1 MKMPSTRQIRR
12 ILATVI
18 VIIALALTG
27 AVLIRQLRSPSP
39 VSVERPTSPEIDM
52 AINRLQFSEM
62 RGNEKLWD
70 LAAERAEYDK
80 DSGIA
85 QLETVKADIY
95 EGKAGGMEITSKSG
109 TFDEKAKLVQMR
121 TKVRVVTKKGMV
133 LDTEQLEYR
142 TGPGL
147 ITTTSPVVVRD
158 GRLTL
163 HARGMTMSLHEETVR
178 FNGPVDAVIEG
189 YHAKK

>member
-18 VIIALALTG
+18 VIIAVALTG

-62 RGNEKLWD
+62 RGSEKLWD

-95 EGKAGGMEITSKSG
+95 EGKAGGMKITSTSG
-109 TFDEKAKLVQMR
+109 SFDEKAKLVQMR
-121 TKVRVVTKKGMV
+121 TKVRVVTQKGMV

-142 TGPGL
+142 TVPGV
-147 ITTTSPVVVRD
+147 ITTTSPVSVRD

-163 HARGMTMSLHEETVR
+163 HARGMIMSLHEETVR

>member
-18 VIIALALTG
+18 VIIAVAMTG

-62 RGNEKLWD
+62 RGSEKLWD

-80 DSGIA
+80 DSGVA
-85 QLETVKADIY
+85 QLETVKTDIY
-95 EGKAGGMEITSKSG
+95 EGKAGGMEITSKTG

-121 TKVRVVTKKGMV
+121 TRVRVVTQKGMV
-133 LDTEQLEYR
+133 LDTDQLDYR
-142 TGPGL
+142 TVPGL

-163 HARGMTMSLHEETVR
+163 HARGMTMSLHDETVR

-189 YHAKK
+189 YHGKK